1 MKRMTIMLAI
11 LLSLALLASC
21 EEAQSHGSL
30 RISLENDPR
39 SIVPA
44 EYPLETASY
53 RILGSGPSGATLDM
67 ETSKTSVTVE
77 GLAVGEWNLEAR
89 ALNENGDELVRGETT
104 AHLTGRTNSAT
115 IILDELIGKGSIT
128 LNLSWNVDIL
138 STDPTIE
145 VELAPEYGSDEVEQL
160 ERTSFNAAAGTA
172 TYSGSDYPS
181 GSYRV
186 SARLYEK
193 SVLLAGFTEAVRVA
207 GDQDSEGNIEFD
219 LDKYPTEPAVIE
231 LVNMTGVPVTLS
243 ITGITD
249 TVTADVP
256 LSVSLESDSDDISTF
271 QITWHL
277 NGEQIGTGETISF
290 TPTVGVHRL
299 DAVASTSRTGS
310 SGSASFNFEAVS
322 ASETGSPN
330 QGNIVTAA
338 SSGINMGRG
347 MVVEFLPD
355 GNVMIA
361 SNTERTVQICSIV
374 RSTLSVEKTYSYDSL
389 GIASGQQIADFAAG
403 EKTTAEHKIFM
414 LFNSPLNAAVYN
426 YSPTAM
432 TMTHAVSG
440 MTDSDMNFN
449 GNTYAPSKAHF
460 AGINVSRDVGIAIL
474 SDDTGNRFS
483 SFLFTLS
490 AESSSAFKDTNSN
503 NNFGAMFKEDPIR
516 YFTYDDDAYFAG
528 GGSLYAGHAD
538 TEATTPYALSISLM
552 LGQDAF
558 TNTTGIAMLGPEHLI
573 VTGDDAT
580 IMSDQGFWKVASSE
594 PLGFV
599 AAGVTASPDKR
610 YLYMIDTT
618 SDELVSYRIVN
629 EGERIEEI
637 ASTPVKGDGL
647 DELRISESGHSL
659 LLFNSATCDAIT
671 VMSINR

>member
-1 MKRMTIMLAI
+1 MRRMMIMLAI
-11 LLSLALLASC
+11 ALPLALMASC
-21 EEAQSHGSL
+21 EEAQSHGTL
-30 RISLENDPR
+30 RISLESDSR

-44 EYPLETASY
+44 GYPLETASY

-89 ALNENGDELVRGETT
+89 ALNENGDELVRGETSVR
-104 AHLTGRTNSAT
+104 LTGRTNSAT
-115 IILDELIGKGSIT
+115 IILDELIGTGSIT

-138 STDPTIE
+138 SDDPTIE
-145 VELAPEYGSDEVEQL
+145 VELEPEYGTDDVRQL
-160 ERTSFNAAAGTA
+160 ERSAFDAAAGTA
-172 TYSGSDYPS
+172 TYSGSGYPS

-193 SVLLAGFTEAVRVA
+193 GVLLAGFTEAVRVA
-207 GDQDSEGNIEFD
+207 GDQDSVGDIEFD

-243 ITGITD
+243 ITGIND
-249 TVTADVP
+249 TVTADIP
-256 LSVSLESDSDDISTF
+256 ISVSLESDSDDVDSF

-277 NGEQIGTGETISF
+277 NGEQIGTGRTISF
-290 TPTVGVHRL
+290 TPAVGVHRL

-322 ASETGSPN
+322 ASETGAPN

-338 SSGINMGRG
+338 SSGINMGPG
-347 MVVEFLPD
+347 MAVEFLPD
-355 GNVMIA
+355 GSVMIA

-374 RSTLSVEKTYSYDSL
+374 RSTLSLEKTYSYESL

-414 LFNSPLNAAVYN
+414 LFNSPLNAAVYS
-426 YSPTAM
+426 YSPAAM
-432 TMTHAVSG
+432 TMTRAVSG
-440 MTDSDMNFN
+440 MTESDMNFQ
-449 GNTYAPSKAHF
+449 GETYTPSEAHF
-460 AGINVSRDVGIAIL
+460 AGINVDRDAGIAIL
-474 SDDTGNRFS
+474 SDDTGRRFS

-490 AESSSAFKDTNSN
+490 AQSSNAFKDTLDG

-528 GGSLYAGHAD
+528 GGSLYAGHMD
-538 TEATTPYALSISLM
+538 TTAENPYAMSISLA
-552 LGQDAF
+552 LGQDEF
-558 TNTTGIAMLGPEHLI
+558 TNTTGIALLGPEHLI

-618 SDELVSYRIVN
+618 DGELVSYKIIN
-629 EGERIEEI
+629 GGESIEEI

-647 DELRISESGHSL
+647 DELRISDSGHSL
-659 LLFNSATCDAIT
+659 ILFSSGSCDSIT
-671 VMSINR
+671 VMSVNR